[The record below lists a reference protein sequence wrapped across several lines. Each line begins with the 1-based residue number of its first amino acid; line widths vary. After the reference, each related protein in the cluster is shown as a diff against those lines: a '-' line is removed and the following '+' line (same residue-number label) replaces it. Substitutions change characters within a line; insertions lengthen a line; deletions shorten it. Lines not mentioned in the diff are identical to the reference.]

1 MAMLSSQMVFILDI
15 SIVDFLWSLVDIS
28 ICYYTIC
35 YSIHGRY
42 CLRLR
47 SGVGHQPYPATNR
60 CNELAGYISPL
71 MAESMTPGCPKR
83 SFHQRRSK
91 CTWRLQWS
99 FEMSTAMVF
108 EGSSMGI
115 PYKAIFWGDIP
126 LHRPYLGLTYGI
138 GTSKFHRFLLHGHWD
153 HRTMITGFQ
162 EFQWGCRESVLKSGS
177 SYMSPIFCGV
187 SRAKSHGKLGI
198 GNCLEV
204 IMENWGNI
212 IDHLWWNSTFWA
224 SKMKMGPRQKQGE
237 SSVVGAKPS
246 PNACARHVGST
257 SHAVWNMKTLFE
269 TTHGSSC
276 TPVDAHL
283 YQSNGKAVP
292 STPSPSCAPDRSWS
306 MVGACLEGMP
316 EQTQHKPDRICNFK
330 MWEITIVLTIHFGA
344 TNLTQTHTLRL
355 GVTEDPKGHLETRK
369 IVPWANKLPMCALNP
384 AFFGQQARNCWV
396 CCFWIRK
403 STIFLSNIPMGS
415 ITPLPRCRECNHRQ
429 GKAILSAGPLYLG
442 KCCPSRKLAETTIS
456 KCRDL
461 SCTTVMGMY

>member
-237 SSVVGAKPS
+237 SSVVGANHPQTRVLVMLDQHPMQCGTWKLCLKP
-246 PNACARHVGST
+246 PMGRHVLQSMHTYTNPTAKQFLQLLVLVAPQTG
-257 SHAVWNMKTLFE
+257 
-269 TTHGSSC
+269 
-276 TPVDAHL
+276 VDL
-283 YQSNGKAVP
+283 
-292 STPSPSCAPDRSWS
+292 W
-306 MVGACLEGMP
+306 
-316 EQTQHKPDRICNFK
+316 
-330 MWEITIVLTIHFGA
+330 
-344 TNLTQTHTLRL
+344 
-355 GVTEDPKGHLETRK
+355 
-369 IVPWANKLPMCALNP
+369 
-384 AFFGQQARNCWV
+384 
-396 CCFWIRK
+396 
-403 STIFLSNIPMGS
+403 
-415 ITPLPRCRECNHRQ
+415 
-429 GKAILSAGPLYLG
+429 
-442 KCCPSRKLAETTIS
+442 
-456 KCRDL
+456 
-461 SCTTVMGMY
+461 